1 MVRTTKSKSAERVGK
16 GKVTPMQVAFLV
28 DRYLCDNRFLETRSV
43 FRSEASSL
51 ISKSPLRE
59 VPCSLIPLDDI
70 LNEYISLKEQKVIVD
85 QEKAR
90 LDQEKT
96 RVQNLLQGMQ
106 DVMNVYNSTAAS
118 APPPPAITSSAA
130 PTAIQVA
137 ASTSQPSNSIVVSP
151 LGTVSNLEL
160 APNLMSAS
168 LPGNKRVGNFTAPS
182 STQSVTRKRK
192 SAEVSLGAP
201 PPPSVSSKGMKKI
214 PRAAAKGTNYLTFQ
228 PSPNTQTPVNN
239 NSVAN
244 DSSDLTSTVAKR
256 LCYGPSDMSPPTTNS
271 ACPKT
276 PQKQVSPQ
284 QEVTPPTNCTILT
297 KERITVSPN
306 KQIGSYT
313 VERSRIVSSFSPV
326 KSSKRDHVKGR
337 LNFDD
342 DDEEATM
349 HSDAPASG
357 DLVSSSYSSGSGSGS
372 EAEVDLFD
380 IDFLNENFPFSEV
393 LGDFDL
399 GCEGITDS
407 CLPQPSDFHMET
419 ASGSSPGSVNENL
432 VPDQVVSEYTS
443 TVTEMIQEKDM
454 NTQGSDSM
462 TTVKSIT
469 KCLRIL
475 SPESPNSNKNSQ
487 HSLFMIITYQHQT
500 LSNKAF
506 IPAFI
511 TISF

>member
-106 DVMNVYNSTAAS
+106 DVMNVYNSTAVS
-118 APPPPAITSSAA
+118 APPPAMITSSAA
-130 PTAIQVA
+130 TKAIQVA
-137 ASTSQPSNSIVVSP
+137 ASTSQPSSNIVVSP
-151 LGTVSNLEL
+151 LGGAVHHS

-192 SAEVSLGAP
+192 SPEVSLGDAP
-201 PPPSVSSKGMKKI
+201 SASNKGMKKI
-214 PRAAAKGTNYLTFQ
+214 PRAAKSTNYLTFQ

-244 DSSDLTSTVAKR
+244 ESSDLTSTVAKR

-276 PQKQVSPQ
+276 PQKQLSPQ

-399 GCEGITDS
+399 GGEGLQDS

-432 VPDQVVSEYTS
+432 VPDQVVSEFTS

-475 SPESPNSNKNSQ
+475 SPGTCSFSLICQEWQTKKSKLKDSERASN
-487 HSLFMIITYQHQT
+487 
-500 LSNKAF
+500 
-506 IPAFI
+506 
-511 TISF
+511 ISVDHNL

>member
-1 MVRTTKSKSAERVGK
+1 MVKTNKSKSAERVGK

-28 DRYLCDNRFLETRSV
+28 DRYLCDNRFLETRSI

-59 VPCSLIPLDDI
+59 VPYSLIPLDDI

-90 LDQEKT
+90 LDLEKT
-96 RVQNLLQGMQ
+96 RVQNLLHGMQ
-106 DVMNVYNSTAAS
+106 DVMNVYNSTAA
-118 APPPPAITSSAA
+118 PPPAITAA
-130 PTAIQVA
+130 PAAAIQVVS
-137 ASTSQPSNSIVVSP
+137 STSQPSNVNIGVSTSG
-151 LGTVSNLEL
+151 GTVHHSR
-160 APNLMSAS
+160 PSLMSAS

-182 STQSVTRKRK
+182 CTTTHSVTRKRK
-192 SAEVSLGAP
+192 SPEVSLRGDIAP
-201 PPPSVSSKGMKKI
+201 LSSVSNKGMKKI
-214 PRAAAKGTNYLTFQ
+214 PRAAMTTNYLTFQ
-228 PSPNTQTPVNN
+228 PPVN

-244 DSSDLTSTVAKR
+244 GSSDLPSTVAKR
-256 LCYGPSDMSPPTTNS
+256 LCYGSSDMSPPTNS

-297 KERITVSPN
+297 KERITVSPH
-306 KQIGSYT
+306 KQIGSFT
-313 VERSRIVSSFSPV
+313 VERSRMVSSFSPV
-326 KSSKRDHVKGR
+326 KSNLKMSSKRDHVKGR

-342 DDEEATM
+342 EDEATM
-349 HSDAPASG
+349 NLDAPASG
-357 DLVSSSYSSGSGSGS
+357 DLVSSSSSGSGSGS

-380 IDFLNENFPFSEV
+380 IDFLSENFPFSEV
-393 LGDFDL
+393 LNDFDL
-399 GCEGITDS
+399 GYEGLPDP
-407 CLPQPSDFHMET
+407 CLPQPLNFNTET
-419 ASGSSPGSVNENL
+419 ASGSSPGSMNENL
-432 VPDQVVSEYTS
+432 APDQVVSEYTS

-475 SPESPNSNKNSQ
+475 SPAKSGRQRSHN
-487 HSLFMIITYQHQT
+487 
-500 LSNKAF
+500 
-506 IPAFI
+506 
-511 TISF
+511 

>member
-28 DRYLCDNRFLETRSV
+28 DRYLCDNRFFETRSV

-151 LGTVSNLEL
+151 LGGTVHHS
-160 APNLMSAS
+160 APNLMAAS

-192 SAEVSLGAP
+192 SPEVSLGAP

-432 VPDQVVSEYTS
+432 VPDQVVSEFTS

-475 SPESPNSNKNSQ
+475 SPGTCSFSLIWYMIYNHMPRVADKEVQIEGFRESFK
-487 HSLFMIITYQHQT
+487 H
-500 LSNKAF
+500 
-506 IPAFI
+506 
-511 TISF
+511 